1 MSGAETSVVSST
13 ATHMSGRLGARS
25 ANNMAPKNAQRQT

>member
-13 ATHMSGRLGARS
+13 ATHMRVREGARIAKS
-25 ANNMAPKNAQRQT
+25 IAPKKANMQA